1 MPARSPEQLDKLFV
15 EKMNAGDLEAVV
27 ALYEP
32 DATLA
37 PQPGQMAAGTN
48 AIREAIRGF
57 IAMKPR
63 FSATA
68 KPTVRAGDLALTGL
82 AWNLHATG
90 PDGKP
95 VEMNGH
101 SAEVVRRQQDGTWK
115 FVIDN
120 PWAGQ

>member
-1 MPARSPEQLDKLFV
+1 MAARSPEDLDKLFV

-32 DATLA
+32 EATLA
-37 PQPGQMAAGTN
+37 PQPGQMASGTA

-63 FSATA
+63 FTATA

-82 AWNLHATG
+82 AWTLHATG

-95 VEMNGH
+95 VEMQGH
-101 SAEVVRRQQDGTWK
+101 SAEVVRRQADGTWK
-115 FVIDN
+115 FVVDN
-120 PWAGQ
+120 PWAGE

>member
-1 MPARSPEQLDKLFV
+1 MAARSPEDLDELFV

-37 PQPGQMAAGTN
+37 PQPGQMASGTA

-63 FSATA
+63 FTATA
-68 KPTVRAGDLALTGL
+68 KPTVRAGDIALTGL
-82 AWNLHATG
+82 AWTLHATG

-95 VEMNGH
+95 VEMKGH
-101 SAEVVRRQQDGTWK
+101 SAEVARRQADGTWK
-115 FVIDN
+115 FVVDN
-120 PWAGQ
+120 PWAGE

>member
-1 MPARSPEQLDKLFV
+1 MPARSPEELDQLFI

-32 DATLA
+32 NATLA
-37 PQPGQMAAGTN
+37 PQPGQTATGTA
-48 AIREAIRGF
+48 AIRDAIRGF

-63 FSATA
+63 FTATA
-68 KPTVRAGDLALTGL
+68 KPTIRAGDLALTGL
-82 AWNLHATG
+82 AWTLHATG

-95 VEMNGH
+95 VEMKGH
-101 SAEVVRRQQDGTWK
+101 SAEIVRQQPDHTWK

-120 PWAGQ
+120 PWVGE

>member
-1 MPARSPEQLDKLFV
+1 MPARSPEELDKLFM
-15 EKMNAGDLEAVV
+15 ENMNAGDVEAVV
-27 ALYEP
+27 ALYEVE
-32 DATLA
+32 ATLA
-37 PQPGQMAAGTN
+37 PQPGQAVTGTA
-48 AIREAIRGF
+48 AIRDAIRGF

-63 FSATA
+63 FTATA

-101 SAEVVRRQQDGTWK
+101 SAEVVRRQPDGTWK

-120 PWAGQ
+120 PWAGE

>member
-1 MPARSPEQLDKLFV
+1 MAARSPEDLDELFV

-37 PQPGQMAAGTN
+37 PQPGQMASGTA

-63 FSATA
+63 FTATA

-82 AWNLHATG
+82 AWTLHATG

-95 VEMNGH
+95 VEMKGH
-101 SAEVVRRQQDGTWK
+101 SAEVARRQADGTWK
-115 FVIDN
+115 FVVDN
-120 PWAGQ
+120 PWAGE